1 MSDAS
6 LDVEEI
12 SNWQLWVAPTTTCC
26 RTGLVCVPHWR
37 DWLVD
42 ALVVNVQSPG
52 PRRGT
57 STTSKPG
64 PSAPEDSPVI
74 ALALGAELIRRTV
87 VVVTTEKLGTAR
99 GVVVVG
105 VTGGLRCGC
114 VVVVVVDVCV
124 AKVVAGECVAK
135 VVVTGDLEE
144 SGCDE
149 AAGTSGVAAEVRVN
163 TNTTRRIG
171 LDHIKRCVLFR
182 EKCARAIVFE
192 G

>member
-1 MSDAS
+1 VSDAS

-12 SNWQLWVAPTTTCC
+12 SNWQLWVAPTTTCWK
-26 RTGLVCVPHWR
+26 TGLDCAPHTR

-42 ALVVNVQSPG
+42 ALVVNVQLPG
-52 PRRGT
+52 PCSGT

-64 PSAPEDSPVI
+64 PSAPEDPPFI

-87 VVVTTEKLGTAR
+87 VVVTTEKFGTAR

-105 VTGGLRCGC
+105 VTGAVRCFCGLCLVS
-114 VVVVVVDVCV
+114 VVVVADGGG
-124 AKVVAGECVAK
+124 AE
-135 VVVTGDLEE
+135 VVVTGDFEE
-144 SGCDE
+144 GGRDE
-149 AAGTSGVAAEVRVN
+149 AAGALGVAADVRVN
-163 TNTTRRIG
+163 TRTTRRTG

>member
-1 MSDAS
+1 M
-6 LDVEEI
+6 
-12 SNWQLWVAPTTTCC
+12 
-26 RTGLVCVPHWR
+26 
-37 DWLVD
+37 D
-42 ALVVNVQSPG
+42 ALVVNVQLPG

-64 PSAPEDSPVI
+64 PSAPADSPFI

-87 VVVTTEKLGTAR
+87 VVVATEKLATAR

-105 VTGGLRCGC
+105 VTSGLRCCLVVVADAC
-114 VVVVVVDVCV
+114 VVVVVADVCV
-124 AKVVAGECVAK
+124 AE

-144 SGCDE
+144 GGRDE
-149 AAGTSGVAAEVRVN
+149 AAGTLVVAAEVMVN
-163 TNTTRRIG
+163 TSTIRRIG

-182 EKCARAIVFE
+182 EKGARAIVFE